1 MTIVW
6 TDDCAGVDWHE
17 LEALYRAAPLGN
29 KNAADLEV
37 VFGNS
42 MFSCFARD
50 NGRLVGAGRVL
61 ADGRDCA
68 YLCDVAVLP
77 SHQGTGL
84 GKQIIERLLAK
95 SQGHAKIILC
105 GRRPR
110 AALCEVWFPADE
122 DGDGDFQEPAIG
134 DRQGA
139 IVRELIV
146 GRRSNPT
153 RHAPRRRASSTR

>member
-6 TDDCAGVDWHE
+6 TDDCADVDWHE

-95 SQGHAKIILC
+95 SQGHAKVILYAVA
-105 GRRPR
+105 GR
-110 AALCEVWFPADE
+110 
-122 DGDGDFQEPAIG
+122 EPLYAKFGFLRMKTAMAIFRN
-134 DRQGA
+134 RQSA
-139 IVRELIV
+139 IDKGLLSE
-146 GRRSNPT
+146 N
-153 RHAPRRRASSTR
+153 